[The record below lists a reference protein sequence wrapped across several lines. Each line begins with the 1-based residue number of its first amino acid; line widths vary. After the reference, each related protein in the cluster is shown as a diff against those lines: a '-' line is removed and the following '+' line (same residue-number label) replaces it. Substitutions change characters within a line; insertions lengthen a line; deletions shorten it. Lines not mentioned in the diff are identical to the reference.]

1 MHRERFWSGGLVALF
16 SILLLAWVIPEYGG
30 RGATFGMPP
39 QLLPSI
45 AAWVILAASVVV
57 LLQGVVGMAR
67 SGEPLLDRP
76 SWGTI
81 WGGLWPFLY
90 VIGVILVVSR
100 VKITYAGP
108 FIVGILLV
116 LLGERRWYVI
126 LPCSLGPSVFLYL
139 LSVYLMRVGVV

>member
-1 MHRERFWSGGLVALF
+1 MYRERIWSGGAVALF
-16 SILLLAWVIPEYGG
+16 SVLLLAWVIPEYGG

-45 AAWVILAASVVV
+45 AAWVMLVASLVVV
-57 LLQGVVGMAR
+57 LQGVVGVAR
-67 SGEPLLDRP
+67 SRDPIVAEPP
-76 SWGTI
+76 WEKI

-90 VIGVILVVSR
+90 VIGVIFVVSR
-100 VKITYAGP
+100 VRITYAGP

-126 LPCSLGPSVFLYL
+126 LPCSVGPSVFLYL
-139 LSVYLMRVGVV
+139 LSVYLMRIGVV